1 MLRISP
7 EWCCYQFF
15 VVNEHFWGVRSENYC
30 YSAQEVSQIT
40 AKTVHKWQKW
50 GKMAKIAM
58 TAHGEKQPIM
68 VINSFIESITRY
80 VA

>member
-1 MLRISP
+1 MLRISS

-30 YSAQEVSQIT
+30 YSAQEVSHIT
-40 AKTVHKWQKW
+40 AKTVHEW
-50 GKMAKIAM
+50 GKMEKVAM
-58 TAHGEKQPIM
+58 TAHGEKQPTM

>member
-1 MLRISP
+1 MNI
-7 EWCCYQFF
+7 
-15 VVNEHFWGVRSENYC
+15 FWGVRSENYC

-58 TAHGEKQPIM
+58 TAPGEKQPIM
-68 VINSFIESITRY
+68 VIHSFIESITRY

>member
-15 VVNEHFWGVRSENYC
+15 VVNEHFWWVRSENYC
-30 YSAQEVSQIT
+30 YSAQEVSHIT
-40 AKTVHKWQKW
+40 AKTVHKW
-50 GKMAKIAM
+50 GKMEKVAM